1 MLYYLFSLLEKTY
14 HPPGFGVVRYLTFRA
29 AAAAVTA
36 LVISFWIGPKII
48 RLLKKHQIG
57 EAAKVEAPKNH
68 LSKAGT
74 PTMGGLIV
82 LGSILVP
89 TLLWGD
95 VKNMYVLLILI
106 VTVGLGIVGFLD
118 DYLKVVKKKPK
129 GLIGWYKI
137 VGQVAIGFVL
147 GATLYFS
154 PELKSVVVNGVH
166 GVNTLTTVPFFKN
179 VMFDFSYLY
188 IPMVIFI
195 ITATSNAVNLTD
207 GLDGL
212 AIGTVGIVGLTLAV
226 ISYISGNVEFSSYL
240 SVIYLRGSGELVIY
254 CAALVG
260 AALGFLWFNS
270 YPAQVF
276 MGDTGSLALG
286 GAIGAMTIMIKKEL
300 ILPILGGIFFIET
313 VSVIIQRLYFK
324 YTKKRYGEGR
334 RVFRMAPLHHHF
346 EMQGIPEPKI
356 VTRFY
361 IIAVLLMIV
370 SLTTFKVR

>member
-137 VGQVAIGFVL
+137 VGQVVIGFVL

-166 GVNTLTTVPFFKN
+166 GVNTLTTIPFFKN
-179 VMFDFSYLY
+179 AMFDFSYLY